1 MAELNDNPLSAKFN
15 IPAARE
21 GSIKNNESEIVLLR
35 RALKTTNNDLQI
47 RVPLRS
53 ENYVPGVSGWSFNLA
68 GDAELNSAFI
78 RGTLVAAD
86 GLFSGNLQAAGG
98 TFTGTL
104 QGVDGTFTGNLSA
117 TQITADFLSVNRL
130 QINSIPGDRMANL
143 SITADKIANLSIT
156 AAQIADL
163 TISTGKIAN
172 GAVTEGKIGNLAIS
186 AGKIQN
192 GAIIAEKISDLTITA
207 GKISNLTITADK
219 IADLTITGAKI
230 ANATIGSAKIVSLAA
245 EKISAGTITSVGLSN
260 STNITTL
267 GLTVSVNAAS
277 FQAGLT
283 STTGAFSSVLS
294 NAGMPA
300 STDFGLPT
308 VQRRADNI
316 LVRFT
321 SSARYKKNIVPVE
334 SPSAVLDL
342 KLRKYDALDDSS
354 FNQVGLIAEEVDAL
368 GLSPLVKYDSE
379 GRPDGVSYE
388 LVGAMLAPHV
398 KALEA
403 RVTALENANG

>member
-1 MAELNDNPLSAKFN
+1 MGEQKSRRTLGIPDSRSGSYLNL
-15 IPAARE
+15 
-21 GSIKNNESEIVLLR
+21 ESELISLR
-35 RALKTTNNDLQI
+35 RALKTTSGSLLV
-47 RVPLRS
+47 RVPLFS
-53 ENYVPGVSGWSFNLA
+53 ENYIQNVQGWRFELSGNVEINNLVA
-68 GDAELNSAFI
+68 
-78 RGTLVAAD
+78 RGTIEAN
-86 GLFSGNLQAAGG
+86 GI
-98 TFTGTL
+98 FTGTL
-104 QGVDGTFTGNLSA
+104 GASTVNAISINA
-117 TQITADFLSVNRL
+117 NQITAGFLNVDRL
-130 QINSIPGDRMANL
+130 QVNSINGNRISDG
-143 SITADKIANLSIT
+143 SIGG
-156 AAQIADL
+156 
-163 TISTGKIAN
+163 GKIAD
-172 GAVTEGKIGNLAIS
+172 ATIS
-186 AGKIQN
+186 AAKI
-192 GAIIAEKISDLTITA
+192 E
-207 GKISNLTITADK
+207 NLTITADK
-219 IADLTITGAKI
+219 IANLTITGGKI
-230 ANATIGSAKIVSLAA
+230 ANATISSAKIVSLAA
-245 EKISAGTITSVGLSN
+245 EKISAGTITSVGLSQA
-260 STNITTL
+260 TNITTL
-267 GLTVSVNAAS
+267 GLTVSVSAAS

-308 VQRRADNI
+308 VQRRADNV

-342 KLRKYDALDDSS
+342 ELRKYDALDDSS

-403 RVTALENANG
+403 RVAALEEANGQY